1 MRGSIPRSLVF
12 EERSRDLACREFG
25 REIADRVLNQEAIL
39 LHSLVGPLALES
51 MVTIYLSRSCP
62 IRRQSPH
69 DRSD

>member
-1 MRGSIPRSLVF
+1 
-12 EERSRDLACREFG
+12 LACRDFG

-62 IRRQSPH
+62 IRRPSPH